1 MKIRVVALTVVVLGL
16 AAPVAFATSARSSTT
31 LHISAAAAGLR
42 FSTSHLTAPAGK
54 VSIVMKNLSPLQH
67 DVAIKGNG
75 VNAKGKLV
83 GKGGLSTATATLKK
97 GTYTFYC
104 TVPGHAAAGM
114 KGTLKIT

>member
-1 MKIRVVALTVVVLGL
+1 MKIRLLALTVLVLAL
-16 AAPVAFATSARSSTT
+16 AAPAAIASRSTTT
-31 LHISAAAAGLR
+31 LHISAVAAGLK
-42 FSTSHLTAPAGK
+42 FSTSHLTAPHGR

-75 VNAKGKLV
+75 VSVKGKLV
-83 GKGGLSTATATLKK
+83 GKGGLSTVTATLKA
-97 GTYTFYC
+97 GSYTFYC